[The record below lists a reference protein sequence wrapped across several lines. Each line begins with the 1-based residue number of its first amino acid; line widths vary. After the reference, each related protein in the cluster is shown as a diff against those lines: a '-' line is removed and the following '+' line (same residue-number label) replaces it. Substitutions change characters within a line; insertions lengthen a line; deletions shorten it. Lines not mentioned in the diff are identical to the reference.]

1 MPEIKNRSEI
11 LFLYDAT
18 DMNPNGDPIDENKPR
33 IDEETG
39 INIVTDVRI
48 KRSIRDYLYEYK
60 MQEIFVR
67 GDKGADGIVKARED
81 RLKEFNDSKEELI
94 NKCIDIRLFGATIAI
109 PKKKKESKSKSDDL
123 LNNDKEENAKND
135 EDTRNITLTG
145 PVQFKYGRSMH
156 KVDIIYIKGTTVFPS
171 KQNKSQGTF
180 TEKYILP
187 YSLIAVYGI
196 VNENAAR
203 NQNINLTE
211 EDIFLL
217 LEGLWNG
224 TKDLI
229 TTSKFGQI
237 PRFLIQ
243 IKYKENSN
251 FYLGELDRRIKLNAD
266 IEDKQIRKISDVK
279 IDITDLIDSINKYK
293 DKIDNI
299 SIKADDWINFVYK
312 QNSVQIAEILK
323 DFNLGYLN
331 F

>member
-1 MPEIKNRSEI
+1 
-11 LFLYDAT
+11 
-18 DMNPNGDPIDENKPR
+18 
-33 IDEETG
+33 
-39 INIVTDVRI
+39 
-48 KRSIRDYLYEYK
+48 
-60 MQEIFVR
+60 
-67 GDKGADGIVKARED
+67 
-81 RLKEFNDSKEELI
+81 
-94 NKCIDIRLFGATIAI
+94 
-109 PKKKKESKSKSDDL
+109 
-123 LNNDKEENAKND
+123 
-135 EDTRNITLTG
+135 
-145 PVQFKYGRSMH
+145 MH
-156 KVDIIYIKGTTVFPS
+156 KVDITYIKGTTVFPS

-211 EDIFLL
+211 EDISLL

-224 TKDLI
+224 TKNLI

-251 FYLGELDRRIKLNAD
+251 FYLGELDKRIKLNTY

-293 DKIDNI
+293 DKIDSI
-299 SIKADDWINFVYK
+299 SIKFDDWINFVYK